1 MTAEVLPGLDLVL
14 ASDGV
19 SATRDLVEIGWS
31 VACYAG
37 RQGQYLGIVSTVTA
51 ESDEPVEME
60 YELKEITPDMPED
73 PDIKA
78 LVERAKAE
86 ISN

>member
-37 RQGQYLGIVSTVTA
+37 RQGQYLGIVSIVMG
-51 ESDEPVEME
+51 ESEGPVEME
-60 YELKEITPDMPED
+60 HVLRDITRGMPED
-73 PDIKA
+73 PEIKA